1 MRYIGRCLSLLL
13 ALMLLCPA
21 VLAVAEAPFLV
32 HTQSWTLEEVPLQVR
47 LSADVRSLMPYDEE
61 RVAMLKAVTDKL
73 SLRLR
78 TGEDEGSVTILV
90 GQTNALTL
98 AYLDD
103 AVQLSC
109 IPETSFTSQEGA
121 MDKLLGESTA
131 VGMPYGLRADA
142 ESLLDDGWVLL
153 ESTREALSAYG
164 KPKNVK
170 TNITDMGLARTCTD
184 YTIPKDDAEAFGA
197 MLLEHCPEGWL
208 REILAGLT
216 FSGKQTLR
224 IYRDEGGSPLRM
236 EYNGTCGPEGNLRT
250 VKLVWRTRRDD
261 TAHRDEVTLTSP
273 AKSGGNK
280 NTLEFERIISRNKKG
295 AIVMEGSFTYTVT
308 KDKQTTTRKG
318 EFNLTNANT
327 DESDVITGEVTL
339 QQKLPGEDS
348 FAGLRFEPDLTLSG
362 DQENPVVTGQIGL
375 KTLNGKNV
383 LDDVIVSIDL
393 RRSETS
399 DWQAREETI
408 DMDQLTA
415 DELAAL
421 QNDAALGIANAIVR
435 PLIML
440 LGDSADWFFRDM
452 LPEQIQRITDAANT
466 VIYQ

>member
-1 MRYIGRCLSLLL
+1 
-13 ALMLLCPA
+13 
-21 VLAVAEAPFLV
+21 
-32 HTQSWTLEEVPLQVR
+32 
-47 LSADVRSLMPYDEE
+47 
-61 RVAMLKAVTDKL
+61 
-73 SLRLR
+73 
-78 TGEDEGSVTILV
+78 
-90 GQTNALTL
+90 
-98 AYLDD
+98 
-103 AVQLSC
+103 
-109 IPETSFTSQEGA
+109 
-121 MDKLLGESTA
+121 
-131 VGMPYGLRADA
+131 MPYGLRADA

-153 ESTREALSAYG
+153 ESTQEAMSAYG
-164 KPKNVK
+164 KPKNIK

-184 YTIPKDDAEAFGA
+184 YTVPKGDAEAFGS

-216 FSGKQTLR
+216 FSGKQTIR
-224 IYRDEGGSPLRM
+224 VYRDEGGSPLRM

-280 NTLEFERIISRNKKG
+280 NTLEFKRIISRDKKG

-308 KDKQTTTRKG
+308 RDKLTTTRKG
-318 EFNLTNANT
+318 EFSLTNAYT
-327 DESDVITGEVTL
+327 DEADVITGEVTL

-348 FAGLRFEPDLTLSG
+348 FTGIRFEPDLTLSG
-362 DQENPVVTGQIGL
+362 VQEDPALAGTIGL
-375 KTLNGKNV
+375 KTLSGKNV
-383 LDDVIVSIDL
+383 LDDVVISIDL
-393 RRSETS
+393 RRNEAS

-408 DMDQLTA
+408 DMDLLTA
-415 DELAAL
+415 EELAAL

-440 LGDSADWFFRDM
+440 LGDSAEWFFRDM

-466 VIYQ
+466 VVYQ